1 MTARNIIFFL
11 SCAGAVIFVV
21 DLYGSNLSV
30 FTKGY
35 FTLCTVVAM
44 AIVFDVINEF
54 CE

>member
-1 MTARNIIFFL
+1 MTARNILFLL
-11 SCAGAVIFVV
+11 SCGGAILLIV
-21 DLYGSNLSV
+21 DLYGSDLSV

-44 AIVFDVINEF
+44 IIAFDVLNEF